1 MDARDTK
8 MNKYTMVSVFKK
20 LQVESRPTNNYTDYI
35 AMYQLYCQSLEEGVM
50 PWEIG
55 KGSY

>member
-35 AMYQLYCQSLEEGVM
+35 AMYQLYYQSLEEGVM